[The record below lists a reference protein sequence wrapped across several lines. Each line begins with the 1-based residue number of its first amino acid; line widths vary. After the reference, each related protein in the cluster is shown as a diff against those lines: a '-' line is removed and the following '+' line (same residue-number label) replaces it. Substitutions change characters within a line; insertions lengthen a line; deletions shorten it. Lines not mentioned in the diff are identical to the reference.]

1 MAALCDVA
9 RCADVA
15 LQPHCFEVMT
25 RTRIV
30 DNSERPA
37 RPEPNED
44 EAVEKPPSV
53 RESAQQ
59 GEVTPRGERPSHDIE
74 TDRVR
79 RDRAETEH

>member
-1 MAALCDVA
+1 
-9 RCADVA
+9 
-15 LQPHCFEVMT
+15 MT
-25 RTRIV
+25 KTRIV

-44 EAVEKPPSV
+44 EAIEKPSSV

-59 GEVTPRGERPSHDIE
+59 GEVTSRGESPSHDIE

-79 RDRAETEH
+79 RDGRELDH